1 MTTQCLVTITCP
13 WPVRG
18 TNTSGYCV
26 SMGLL
31 EGLGTLTTSRDTR
44 GCSQQ
49 AGWRDLISALL
60 GSPELR
66 WLLVTHL
73 FRFWGPSGPGTP

>member
-1 MTTQCLVTITCP
+1 MTARYPVMVTCP

-31 EGLGTLTTSRDTR
+31 EGLGTLTTS
-44 GCSQQ
+44 GEV
-49 AGWRDLISALL
+49 ALSRQV
-60 GSPELR
+60 GEI
-66 WLLVTHL
+66 
-73 FRFWGPSGPGTP
+73 